1 MTWPCWLRRAARNR
15 HRHAIEQAS
24 RRWRGGRRGD
34 SGRTRRKFDFHTG
47 RWSSEHWPGSH
58 PSVRACDVLDSEYDS
73 GYSQFPRDAYPIK
86 WALAPWYRNGHPYR
100 TRLKRNVRDVV
111 AEWRAVYNE
120 TAPASSLLLRHYVE
134 TRQPPIDTRR
144 PGRPGKKNADLPRR
158 KKKSAFQGRKNWSPR
173 EVAAAIADE
182 AGRNNI

>member
-1 MTWPCWLRRAARNR
+1 MR
-15 HRHAIEQAS
+15 
-24 RRWRGGRRGD
+24 
-34 SGRTRRKFDFHTG
+34 
-47 RWSSEHWPGSH
+47 
-58 PSVRACDVLDSEYDS
+58 
-73 GYSQFPRDAYPIK
+73 
-86 WALAPWYRNGHPYR
+86 YR

-158 KKKSAFQGRKNWSPR
+158 KKKSAFQGRPAAAPRPRKNWSPR

-182 AGRNNI
+182 VGRNH

>member
-1 MTWPCWLRRAARNR
+1 MN
-15 HRHAIEQAS
+15 
-24 RRWRGGRRGD
+24 
-34 SGRTRRKFDFHTG
+34 FHTG
-47 RWSSEHWPGSH
+47 
-58 PSVRACDVLDSEYDS
+58 YN
-73 GYSQFPRDAYPIK
+73 QFIPRDAYPIK
-86 WALAPWYRNGHPYR
+86 WALAPRYRNGHPYR
-100 TRLKRNVRDVV
+100 DTRIKRNVRDVV

-182 AGRNNI
+182 VGRNNI

>member
-1 MTWPCWLRRAARNR
+1 MSTRAGAMGHILER
-15 HRHAIEQAS
+15 HRLRSEES
-24 RRWRGGRRGD
+24 
-34 SGRTRRKFDFHTG
+34 SGAPDALVDFHTG

-58 PSVRACDVLDSEYDS
+58 PSVRACDVLDSAYSS
-73 GYSQFPRDAYPIK
+73 GYNQFLPRDAYPIN
-86 WALAPWYRNGHPYR
+86 WALAPRYRNGHPYR

-111 AEWRAVYNE
+111 AEWFAVYNE
-120 TAPASSLLLRHYVE
+120 TAPASSLLLRHSAE

-158 KKKSAFQGRKNWSPR
+158 KKKSAFQGRPAAAPRPSRKNWSPR

-182 AGRNNI
+182 VGRNNI

>member
-1 MTWPCWLRRAARNR
+1 MPL
-15 HRHAIEQAS
+15 
-24 RRWRGGRRGD
+24 
-34 SGRTRRKFDFHTG
+34 
-47 RWSSEHWPGSH
+47 
-58 PSVRACDVLDSEYDS
+58 
-73 GYSQFPRDAYPIK
+73 DAYRIK
-86 WALAPWYRNGHPYR
+86 WALAPRYRNGHPYR

-111 AEWRAVYNE
+111 AEWHTVYNE
-120 TAPASSLLLRHYVE
+120 TPPASSLLLRHYAE

-158 KKKSAFQGRKNWSPR
+158 KKKSAFQGRPAAAPRPPRKKWSPR

>member
-1 MTWPCWLRRAARNR
+1 MSQVVSQDP
-15 HRHAIEQAS
+15 
-24 RRWRGGRRGD
+24 RWGPLP
-34 SGRTRRKFDFHTG
+34 H
-47 RWSSEHWPGSH
+47 
-58 PSVRACDVLDSEYDS
+58 V
-73 GYSQFPRDAYPIK
+73 
-86 WALAPWYRNGHPYR
+86 ALVSLY
-100 TRLKRNVRDVV
+100 TS
-111 AEWRAVYNE
+111 AETK

-158 KKKSAFQGRKNWSPR
+158 KKKSAFQGRPAAAPRPPRKKWSPR

>member
-1 MTWPCWLRRAARNR
+1 MKNCRV
-15 HRHAIEQAS
+15 HH
-24 RRWRGGRRGD
+24 
-34 SGRTRRKFDFHTG
+34 
-47 RWSSEHWPGSH
+47 
-58 PSVRACDVLDSEYDS
+58 VLDSAYSS
-73 GYSQFPRDAYPIK
+73 GYNQFLPRDAYPIK
-86 WALAPWYRNGHPYR
+86 WALAPRYRNGHPYR

-158 KKKSAFQGRKNWSPR
+158 KKKSAFQGRPAAAPRPPRKKWSPR